1 MSRYWLATIFALG
14 LTFLCNSSHAAASSI
29 RLQPAIVRG
38 TLESGE
44 KQKGYID
51 VINPDS
57 SKIVVSFSV
66 QAFRQK
72 DDSGAVEFY
81 EDAQLSRGLLLDL
94 NEVEL
99 GGHEAL
105 RLYYQADAA
114 LLPAG
119 DVLAAI
125 FATVKPAQDAPAA
138 QAVRVGTLLVLQNTK
153 TPKRQIVVTE
163 LSASLLQFGTSLQA
177 DFALRNDTP
186 PVSGF
191 FPQISVSTAPYGQ
204 QVVDGPLV
212 TSGRQRAISYVKPG
226 NYLGPV
232 KITVS
237 VEGAQKSRW
246 VFAITGFWRWLFPLL
261 VSIVV
266 VAIAVWRIRAR
277 RRPLVKKRL
286 R

>member
-1 MSRYWLATIFALG
+1 MSRYWLAIIFALG
-14 LTFLCNSSHAAASSI
+14 LTFLCNSSLAAASSI

-38 TLESGE
+38 ELEGGE

-81 EDAQLSRGLLLDL
+81 EDAQLSRGLLLDF

-125 FATVKPAQDAPAA
+125 FATVKPVKDAPAA
-138 QAVRVGTLLVLQNTK
+138 QAVRVGTLLVLQNTS
-153 TPKRQIVVTE
+153 TPKRQLAVAE
-163 LSASLLQFGTSLQA
+163 LSASPLQFGSALQA
-177 DFALRNDTP
+177 EFALRNDSP
-186 PVSGF
+186 PVNAF
-191 FPQISVSTAPYGQ
+191 FPQITVSTVPYGK
-204 QVVDGPLV
+204 QVVEGPLV
-212 TSGRQRAISYVKPG
+212 TSGRQRTISYVKPG
-226 NYLGPV
+226 DYLGPV
-232 KITVS
+232 KVTVS
-237 VEGAQKSRW
+237 VDGGQKSAW
-246 VFAITGFWRWLFPLL
+246 IFAITGFWQWLFPLL
-261 VSIVV
+261 LGIVATIF
-266 VAIAVWRIRAR
+266 AIFRMRTVYNRGR
-277 RRPLVKKRL
+277 
-286 R
+286 

>member
-1 MSRYWLATIFALG
+1 MSRYWLAFVFALG
-14 LTFLCNSSHAAASSI
+14 LTFFCNSSPVAASSI

-38 TLESGE
+38 SLGTGE

-57 SKIVVSFSV
+57 SKIAVSFSV

-114 LLPAG
+114 VLPDG

-125 FATVKPAQDAPAA
+125 FATVKPTEDAPAA
-138 QAVRVGTLLVLQNTK
+138 QAVRVGTLLVLQNSV
-153 TPKRQIVVTE
+153 TPKRQLAITE
-163 LSASLLQFGTSLQA
+163 LSASPLQFGASLRA
-177 DFALRNDTP
+177 DFALRNDAP
-186 PVSGF
+186 PVNGF
-191 FPQISVSTAPYGQ
+191 FPQISVTTAPYGKQ
-204 QVVDGPLV
+204 LVDGPLV
-212 TSGRQRAISYVKPG
+212 TSGRQRQISYVKPG
-226 NYLGPV
+226 SYVGPI

-237 VEGAQKSRW
+237 VEGAQRSRW
-246 VFAITGFWRWLFPLL
+246 VFAVTGFWQWLLPLIL
-261 VSIVV
+261 VI
-266 VAIAVWRIRAR
+266 AICSFAIWRVR
-277 RRPLVKKRL
+277 RRRTTE
-286 R
+286 

>member
-1 MSRYWLATIFALG
+1 MKRAIILLLIVMGVASMSYSLPVY
-14 LTFLCNSSHAAASSI
+14 AASIS
-29 RLQPAIVRG
+29 LQPALVKG
-38 TLESGE
+38 ALDTGE
-44 KQKGYID
+44 KQKGYVD
-51 VINPDS
+51 VINPGS
-57 SKIVVSFSV
+57 SKMIVSFSV

-72 DDSGAVEFY
+72 DDSGAIEFY
-81 EDAQLSRGLLLDL
+81 DDTQVSEGLKLDL
-94 NEVEL
+94 SEVEL

-105 RLYYQADAA
+105 RLYYQADAVA
-114 LLPAG
+114 LPVG

>member
-1 MSRYWLATIFALG
+1 MSRYWLAIVFSLG
-14 LTFLCNSSHAAASSI
+14 LTFLCNSSPAAASSI

-38 TLESGE
+38 ELEGGE

-81 EDAQLSRGLLLDL
+81 EDAQLSRGLLLDF

-125 FATVKPAQDAPAA
+125 FATVKPVANAPAA
-138 QAVRVGTLLVLQNTK
+138 QAVRVGTLLVLQNTD
-153 TPKRQIVVTE
+153 TPKRQLAVSD
-163 LSASLLQFGTSLQA
+163 LSASPLQLGSSLQA
-177 DFALRNDTP
+177 EFALRNDAP
-186 PVSGF
+186 PVNAF
-191 FPQISVSTAPYGQ
+191 FPQITVSTTPYGR
-204 QVVDGPLV
+204 QVVEGPLV
-212 TSGRQRAISYVKPG
+212 TSGHQRTISYVKSG
-226 NYLGPV
+226 DYLGPV
-232 KITVS
+232 KVTVS
-237 VEGAQKSRW
+237 VDGGQKSVW
-246 VFAITGFWRWLFPLL
+246 VFAVTGFWQWLFPLL
-261 VSIVV
+261 LGIVGATL
-266 VAIAVWRIRAR
+266 VAM
-277 RRPLVKKRL
+277 RL
-286 R
+286 RGRRNSSR